1 MKKVTLIAALFMGA
15 ISFAQNVV
23 IDRFPDSTTGLIS
36 TKGSDEVGIYC
47 ADFFELTSDTALG
60 EFKFYGLAS
69 TPGMGVFVEGL
80 NVYIFS
86 SDGGAPVGNPDNAT
100 DAILELAEIPMSDF
114 TMEEDGQYVDFTVS
128 IAQANGGDQVVLP
141 AGEYWVSVFPSVI
154 GGAGDGGRWNWF
166 GSVSSF
172 PANEPVLIDPEDL
185 FEVGATNWTN
195 IAGLIGESFPS
206 FAWQLK
212 DEVLSV
218 EANVADLVSVY
229 PNPTTEFLNIN
240 VPASV
245 ELINVSMYDVLGKQ
259 VNASHSNGVVNT
271 AALSNGVYMLK
282 IQTSAGDLIQKIV
295 KQ

>member
-1 MKKVTLIAALFMGA
+1 MKKITLIAFLLVGA
-15 ISFAQNVV
+15 VSFAQTLV
-23 IDRFPDSTTGLIS
+23 IDRFADNNTGLIS
-36 TKGSDEVGIYC
+36 TKGSDDVGVYC
-47 ADFFELTSDTALG
+47 ADFFELTSATALG
-60 EFKFYGLAS
+60 EFKFFGLAS
-69 TPGMGVFVEGL
+69 TPGMGIFVESL

-86 SDGGAPVGNPDNAT
+86 NDGGAPVGNPDDPAQ
-100 DAILELAEIPMSDF
+100 AILELNEIPLTDF
-114 TMEEDGQYVDFTVS
+114 TMDEDGQYVDFTVS
-128 IAQANGGDQVVLP
+128 ITDANGGNQVVLP
-141 AGEYWVSVFPSVI
+141 AGEYWVSVFPSVL

-185 FEVGATNWTN
+185 FELGIFSWTN
-195 IAGLIGESFPS
+195 ISVLIGEAFPS

-218 EANVADLVSVY
+218 ETNIADLVSVY
-229 PNPTTEFLNIN
+229 PNPTTEYLNIN

-245 ELINVSMYDVLGKQ
+245 ELINVSMFDVLGKQ

-271 AALSNGVYMLK
+271 SALSNGVYMLK

>member
-1 MKKVTLIAALFMGA
+1 MKKITLMAALFVGA
-15 ISFAQNVV
+15 VSFAQNVV
-23 IDRFPDSTTGLIS
+23 VDRFPDNNTGLIS
-36 TKGSDEVGIYC
+36 TKGSDDVGVYC
-47 ADFFELTSDTALG
+47 ADYFELTSDTALG

-69 TPGMGVFVEGL
+69 TPGMSVFVEGL
-80 NVYIFS
+80 NVYIFADDS
-86 SDGGAPVGNPDNAT
+86 GSPVGNPDEPAQ
-100 DAILELAEIPMSDF
+100 AILELSEIPLTDF
-114 TMEEDGQYVDFTVS
+114 TIDEDGQLVDFTVA
-128 IAQANGGDQVVLP
+128 ITDANGGSQVVLP
-141 AGEYWVSVFPSVI
+141 TGKYWVSVFPNVV

-185 FEVGATNWTN
+185 FGVGATNWTN
-195 IAGLIGESFPS
+195 ISALIGESFPS

-218 EANVADLVSVY
+218 ETNVADLVSVY
-229 PNPTTEFLNIN
+229 PNPTTDILNIN

-245 ELINVSMYDVLGKQ
+245 ELVNVSMFDVLGKQ

-271 AALSNGVYMLK
+271 AALANGVYMLK